1 MSADLCSQ
9 PIPDGISTNGA
20 SRTVTAVPSLRD
32 FLSQDCSRPE
42 QQYRSC
48 VAPRI
53 TISQCAPP
61 REGTP
66 SQPHRQDFEAEARAD
81 RLRLLYRQSF
91 SAALIN
97 AASALLLLPILWPH
111 LDQMFIL
118 GWLGAIF
125 LSCALRLSLF
135 LGYRRSEHDGTSFF
149 SLERPYLA
157 VLSISSLVWGLGC
170 AWMMSQVPIL
180 HQAIIYCFLI
190 GMAGGAISVY
200 SAIQTLVLTT
210 VAALLLPATAWLLL
224 RGDANSGFLGMGG
237 TLFLL
242 STIPATKILANALHY
257 SFLLNHQLQEATEL
271 AELSART
278 DFLTGLNNRRH
289 FCEMAA
295 MQAEFC
301 RRQRYPISLILL
313 DVDDF
318 KKINDSKGHHSGDLA
333 LQHLSTILRQ
343 SIRSSDICGR
353 IGGEEFAVLL
363 LKADLGDAETMAE
376 RIRSTI
382 DNNPVE
388 TKGGG
393 FKITVSVGVA
403 TGDFG
408 VEVLLRMADKALYRA
423 KEAGRNQVCQYSS
436 SVDGLLGVT

>member
-1 MSADLCSQ
+1 
-9 PIPDGISTNGA
+9 
-20 SRTVTAVPSLRD
+20 
-32 FLSQDCSRPE
+32 
-42 QQYRSC
+42 
-48 VAPRI
+48 
-53 TISQCAPP
+53 
-61 REGTP
+61 
-66 SQPHRQDFEAEARAD
+66 
-81 RLRLLYRQSF
+81 
-91 SAALIN
+91 
-97 AASALLLLPILWPH
+97 
-111 LDQMFIL
+111 
-118 GWLGAIF
+118 
-125 LSCALRLSLF
+125 
-135 LGYRRSEHDGTSFF
+135 
-149 SLERPYLA
+149 
-157 VLSISSLVWGLGC
+157 
-170 AWMMSQVPIL
+170 
-180 HQAIIYCFLI
+180 
-190 GMAGGAISVY
+190 
-200 SAIQTLVLTT
+200 
-210 VAALLLPATAWLLL
+210 
-224 RGDANSGFLGMGG
+224 
-237 TLFLL
+237 
-242 STIPATKILANALHY
+242 
-257 SFLLNHQLQEATEL
+257 LNHQLQEATEL

-382 DNNPVE
+382 DNNAVE

-393 FKITVSVGVA
+393 FEITVSVGVA

-436 SVDGLLGVT
+436 SVDGLLGVI